1 MGTTVSGFPNLFLL
15 LGPNLL
21 GGSTSAI
28 TVLEAQLTYLISAL
42 AHLDQGGHRA
52 LDVRSAA
59 QAAHNTAV
67 QEALATTVY
76 NTGGCT
82 SYYFTSTGRNVF
94 AWPWST
100 GRLVRRL
107 SRFDADAYTFDAP
120 AWPLSLPAQARPQH
134 VDREVAANAEQP

>member
-28 TVLEAQLTYLISAL
+28 TVLEAQLTYLIAAL

-52 LDVRSAA
+52 LDVRPAA
-59 QAAHNTAV
+59 QAAHNAAV

-76 NTGGCT
+76 NAGGCT
-82 SYYFTSTGRNVF
+82 SYYFTPTGRNIF

-107 SRFDADAYTFDAP
+107 SRFDADAYTSDAP
-120 AWPLSLPAQARPQH
+120 AQAPVGPMALSADAVPQ
-134 VDREVAANAEQP
+134 VTQTSQ